1 MAYAQLVYEVEKVEF
16 RTRVTAELTSKESF
30 RFRAPQHSLH
40 NFPALVLVLV
50 LVLVSELFP
59 VTHNSHRV
67 MTRHKIRW

>member
-1 MAYAQLVYEVEKVEF
+1 MTYAQLVCRNEKVEF
-16 RTRVTAELTSKESF
+16 RPCVRGRVDVEGTFPFPCSTTF
-30 RFRAPQHSLH
+30 TPQL
-40 NFPALVLVLV
+40 PRTG